1 MLLPSDRPG
10 EVGTNVAG
18 ISSGAQDGLSS
29 VTRGTLVMMLG
40 TLGFVAESFI
50 SRVILVHLLSPQQW
64 TDFSIGLTVSGL
76 LSALGALGFPS
87 AVARSIPFEGSDR
100 ERRGI
105 VRSSFAVVVP
115 GAIAVTGVMAVL
127 SLPISTTFH
136 SPLLGET
143 FIFFAAAVGLSI
155 VAGLIAS
162 IFQGY
167 EDVLPNALFVQVLNP
182 SLFIVFLLIADGF
195 GHLGLSFTS
204 ALLAYLVAGLVSFL
218 PLVWYTRR
226 KLPRLLPPGDRRSG
240 ISPELVKFATPLF
253 VVSVMSYA
261 VNNADSLV
269 LAVFHQSSVGQY
281 SADLSLARLLQVGI
295 GSLGYII
302 LPVTARFV
310 RTGDDEAVRTT
321 YATAT
326 KWMVLASLPLFLV
339 FFFYTSR
346 SLAFVYGS
354 SYVASIVPLQL
365 IVLGSF
371 LSTLVGPSAALQV
384 SYGQTRLLLLNTVA
398 AAGVDM
404 GLSFALVPSY
414 GITGAALAW
423 AVANVIYPTLSLLQ
437 LEASNGVHPFRR
449 HFVVPLVVTTV
460 PLALLF
466 LFVPFTP
473 PLWTLPL
480 IVLGAAGVFVL
491 AVMSTGSLDVGDQL
505 LLTAVEGMLGRPVPG
520 VRWLGAHLGRFA
532 PPRPGTPPRPPPA

>member
-1 MLLPSDRPG
+1 MLLPSDRPDDI
-10 EVGTNVAG
+10 GTNVAG

-40 TLGFVAESFI
+40 TLGFVAESFV
-50 SRVILVHLLSPQQW
+50 SRVILVHLLSTQQW

-100 ERRGI
+100 QRRTI
-105 VRSSFAVVVP
+105 VRSAFVVVIP
-115 GAIAVTGVMAVL
+115 GAVAVTGLMALL

-143 FIFFAAAVGLSI
+143 FLFFAAAVGLSI
-155 VAGLIAS
+155 AAGLIAS

-182 SLFIVFLLIADGF
+182 SLFIVFLLLADGF
-195 GHLGLSFTS
+195 GRTGLSFTS
-204 ALLAYLVAGLVSFL
+204 ALVGYLVAGVISFL
-218 PLVWYTRR
+218 PLVYYTRR
-226 KLPRLLPPGDRRSG
+226 RLPRLLPAGDRDPG
-240 ISPELVKFATPLF
+240 ISRDLVRFAAPLF
-253 VVSVMSYA
+253 VVSVMSYS

-269 LAVFHQSSVGQY
+269 LAVFHQSAVGQY

-310 RTGDDEAVRTT
+310 RTRDDEAVRTT

-339 FFFYTSR
+339 FFFYTPR
-346 SLAFVYGS
+346 ALAFVYGS

-371 LSTLVGPSAALQV
+371 LSTLVGPSSALQV

-398 AAGVDM
+398 AALVDVV
-404 GLSFALVPSY
+404 LSLALVPTY

-423 AVANVIYPTLSLLQ
+423 AVANVIYPTLSLAQ
-437 LEASNGVHPFRR
+437 LEASHGVHPFRR

-460 PLALLF
+460 PVAAVFLLA
-466 LFVPFTP
+466 PFTP
-473 PLWTLPL
+473 PLWSLPV
-480 IVLGAAGVFVL
+480 IVLAAAGLFILVVL
-491 AVMSTGSLDVGDQL
+491 ATGSLDEGDRL
-505 LLTAVEGMLGRPVPG
+505 LLSAVEGMLGRPVPG
-520 VRWLGAHLGRFA
+520 VRWLARQVGRRGASESPV
-532 PPRPGTPPRPPPA
+532 PPSPPS

>member
-1 MLLPSDRPG
+1 M
-10 EVGTNVAG
+10 AG

-40 TLGFVAESFI
+40 TLGFVAESFV
-50 SRVILVHLLSPQQW
+50 SRVILVHLLSSQQW

-87 AVARSIPFEGSDR
+87 AVARSIPFEGNDR
-100 ERRGI
+100 ERRSI
-105 VRSSFAVVVP
+105 VRSSFVVVVP
-115 GAIAVTGVMAVL
+115 GAVAVTGLMAVL

-143 FIFFAAAVGLSI
+143 FLFFAAAVGLSI

-182 SLFIVFLLIADGF
+182 SLFIVFLLVADGF
-195 GHLGLSFTS
+195 GHTGLPFTS
-204 ALLAYLVAGLVSFL
+204 ALVAYLVAGLVSFL
-218 PLVWYTRR
+218 PLLAYTRR
-226 KLPRLLPPGDRRSG
+226 RLPRLLPAGDRPAG
-240 ISPELVKFATPLF
+240 ISRDLVRFAAPLF
-253 VVSVMSYA
+253 VVGVMSYSLG
-261 VNNADSLV
+261 NADSLV
-269 LAVFHQSSVGQY
+269 LAVLHQSSVGQY

-310 RTGDDEAVRTT
+310 RTRDDEAVRTT

-339 FFFYTSR
+339 FFFYTPR
-346 SLAFVYGS
+346 ALAFVYGS
-354 SYVASIVPLQL
+354 SYVASIVPLQV

-371 LSTLVGPSAALQV
+371 LSTLVGPSGALQV

-398 AAGVDM
+398 AAGVDLL
-404 GLSFALVPSY
+404 LSIALVPTY
-414 GITGAALAW
+414 GITGAAVAW
-423 AVANVIYPTLSLLQ
+423 AVANVVYPTLSLVQ
-437 LEASNGVHPFRR
+437 LATSHGVHPFRR
-449 HFVVPLVVTTV
+449 HFVVPLLATTV
-460 PLALLF
+460 PLAALF
-466 LFVPFTP
+466 LLAPFTP
-473 PLWTLPL
+473 PLWTLP
-480 IVLGAAGVFVL
+480 VLVLAAAGVFVL
-491 AVMSTGSLDVGDQL
+491 VVLATGSLDEGDRL
-505 LLTAVEGMLGRPVPG
+505 LLGAIEGMLGRRVPG
-520 VRWLGAHLGRFA
+520 VRWLGHHIGRISSA
-532 PPRPGTPPRPPPA
+532 RPTPPSRPPT